1 MKIEDMRDMSD
12 VELDQQ
18 INQMVDELFNLRM
31 RGAHEQLENPM
42 QIRHLRRDKA
52 RVMTVKREREL
63 ERARAEES

>member
-18 INQMVDELFNLRM
+18 INQMADELFNLRM

>member
-1 MKIEDMRDMSD
+1 MRIEDMRDMSD

-18 INQMVDELFNLRM
+18 INQMADEMFNLRM
-31 RGAHEQLENPM
+31 QGAHEELENPM

-52 RVMTVKREREL
+52 RIMTVKREREL

>member
-18 INQMVDELFNLRM
+18 INQMADELFNLRM

-42 QIRHLRRDKA
+42 QSASLA
-52 RVMTVKREREL
+52 PEL
-63 ERARAEES
+63 SVTRTMDSC